1 MKNILILNGSSRKKG
16 YTSALIDAFSE
27 GAKINGNE
35 IRTHFLHSMNIN
47 KDVVL
52 LMTAR
57 GNDYSMALDQYH
69 VYTKY
74 LGWNDLG
81 TVLGRGKEDEARKL
95 GKLIK

>member
-1 MKNILILNGSSRKKG
+1 MIEAGELL
-16 YTSALIDAFSE
+16 
-27 GAKINGNE
+27 
-35 IRTHFLHSMNIN
+35 
-47 KDVVL
+47 VL

-81 TVLGRGKEDEARKL
+81 TILGRGKEDEAKAL
-95 GKLIK
+95 GESIQ